1 MNTNDTIHTNSGD
14 YTVLASIGEQVYT
27 DAAHNLAVG
36 RHTDGHCDILV
47 EDNASV
53 WTLGNADDADCNAGA
68 FAAIA
73 GATYSDMDAPD
84 LRDYIARGVEIVRDN
99 LDAIR
104 AVDADIADWIAE
116 RADEAANY

>member
-1 MNTNDTIHTNSGD
+1 MNTNDTIHTNAGS
-14 YTVLASIGEQVYT
+14 YTIVALIGEQTYT
-27 DAAHNLAVG
+27 DSSHNLAVG
-36 RHTDGHCDILV
+36 RHTDGHYDILV

-53 WTLGNADDADCNAGA
+53 WVLGNADDADCNAGA

-84 LRDYIARGVEIVRDN
+84 LRDYIRAGVEIVRDN
-99 LDAIR
+99 LDDIR
-104 AVDADIADWIAE
+104 AVDADIADWIAD